1 MLYDTDVPMDMRPFL
16 FRSILVSAG
25 WAVLLSST
33 SGLATGQ
40 WLKYPTAGI
49 PRGTDGKPNL
59 SAPVPKAP
67 DGKPDLS
74 GIWEVGEEQGVSLYG
89 AYTTHFMDLA
99 VDLKPG
105 EAPFQPWA
113 KALSQERQDNL
124 HKDDPLARCMPPGV
138 PRINTIAPFK
148 IIQNPR
154 LIVVLYETTASSAF
168 RQIFTDGRALPK
180 DPQPTWL
187 GYSVGT
193 WEGNVLKVDTIG
205 FNDRGWIDTG
215 MGHPQTEALHVIE
228 RFRRTDFGHMEIG
241 ITIDDPKAYT
251 KPWTATMKAHI
262 LPDTE
267 LMEMTCENSKGLE
280 HLVGR

>member
-1 MLYDTDVPMDMRPFL
+1 MIRWGIACLMA
-16 FRSILVSAG
+16 VS
-25 WAVLLSST
+25 SP
-33 SGLATGQ
+33 LAAQ
-40 WLKYPTAGI
+40 WLNYPTPGV
-49 PRGTDGKPNL
+49 PRTGDGKVNL
-59 SAPVPKAP
+59 SATAPKTP

-74 GIWEVGEEQGVSLYG
+74 GIWLISEDQNAFG
-89 AYTTHFMDLA
+89 AYTSHFMDLA
-99 VDLKPG
+99 VDLKPE

-113 KALSQERQDNL
+113 KTLSQQRQANE

-148 IIQNPR
+148 IVQTGQLVI
-154 LIVVLYETTASSAF
+154 VLYETTANSAF
-168 RQIFTDGRALPK
+168 RQIFTDGRPLPK

-215 MGHPQTEALHVIE
+215 IGHPQTEALHVIE
-228 RFRRTDFGHMEIG
+228 RFRRTDFGHLEIAV
-241 ITIDDPKAYT
+241 TIDDPKAYT
-251 KPWTATMKAHI
+251 KPWTGNLKVHL

-267 LMEMTCENSKGLE
+267 ILEMTCENSRGTE
-280 HLVGR
+280 HMVGK

>member
-1 MLYDTDVPMDMRPFL
+1 MDNRVFL
-16 FRSILVSAG
+16 LRSILTSAA

-33 SGLATGQ
+33 SASGSAQ
-40 WLKYPTAGI
+40 WLNYPIAGI
-49 PRGTDGKPNL
+49 PRTADGKPNL
-59 SAPVPKAP
+59 SAPAPKTA

-74 GIWEVGEEQGVSLYG
+74 GIWDAGEQSSLYG
-89 AYTTHFMDLA
+89 PYTTHFMDLA

-113 KALSQERQDNL
+113 KALSQQRQDNQ

-138 PRINTIAPFK
+138 PRINTLGPFK
-148 IIQNPR
+148 IVQTPQLVI
-154 LIVVLYETTASSAF
+154 VLYETTSNSTF
-168 RQIFTDGRALPK
+168 RQIFMDGRPLPK

-205 FNDRGWIDTG
+205 FTDRGWIDTG

-228 RFRRTDFGHMEIG
+228 RFRRTDFGHMEIAM
-241 ITIDDPKAYT
+241 TIDDSKAYT
-251 KPWTATMKAHI
+251 KPWTANMKVHL
-262 LPDTE
+262 LPDTDLLE
-267 LMEMTCENSKGLE
+267 TTCENSKGLE
-280 HLVGR
+280 HLVGK

>member
-1 MLYDTDVPMDMRPFL
+1 MDIRAFL
-16 FRSILVSAG
+16 FRSILASAAG
-25 WAVLLSST
+25 AVLLSAT
-33 SGLATGQ
+33 SAPASAQ
-40 WLKYPTAGI
+40 WLNYPTAGI
-49 PRGTDGKPNL
+49 PRTADGKPNL
-59 SAPVPKAP
+59 SAPAPKAP

-74 GIWEVGEEQGVSLYG
+74 GIWDAAEQGNLYG
-89 AYTTHFMDLA
+89 RYTTHFMDLA
-99 VDLKPG
+99 LDLKPG
-105 EAPFQPWA
+105 EAPSQPWA
-113 KALSQERQDNL
+113 QALSKQRQDTE
-124 HKDDPLARCMPPGV
+124 HKDDPLALCMPPGV
-138 PRINTIAPFK
+138 PRINTLGPFK
-148 IIQNPR
+148 IIQTPR
-154 LIVVLYETTASSAF
+154 VLIALYETTANSAF
-168 RQIFTDGRALPK
+168 RQIFTDGRPLPK

-251 KPWTATMKAHI
+251 KPWEAKLNVRL

-267 LMEMTCENSKGLE
+267 LLEMACENSKGLE
-280 HLVGR
+280 HLVGK